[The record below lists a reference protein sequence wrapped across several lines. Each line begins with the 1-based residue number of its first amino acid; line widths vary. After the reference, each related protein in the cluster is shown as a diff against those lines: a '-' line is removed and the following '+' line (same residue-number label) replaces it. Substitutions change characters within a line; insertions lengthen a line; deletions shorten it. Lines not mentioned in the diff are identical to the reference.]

1 VLVTASVTS
10 LPLGAVDRDG
20 FKRLLDE
27 GPLLGDGGTGTS
39 LDAAGVPAEACFD
52 ELNRSQPEVVA
63 SVHRAFADAGSRFV
77 ETNTW
82 GANRYKLD
90 KYGLSD
96 RVREINLAGAR
107 LARVSP
113 DVLVAGSVGPLGV
126 RLAPYGRVQPEEA
139 TAAFA
144 QQISALAEGG
154 VDLLSIET
162 HSDIKEIECAIAAA
176 RSAAPDLPILA
187 SFTFTQDDRT
197 PLGDSPE
204 DVARRLAELDVD
216 AIGSNCSQGP
226 SQVLRIITAMRPFAR
241 GVPLAAMPNA
251 GGPARVGGRIHYPAT
266 PEYFA
271 EHAAAF
277 LGAGV
282 SILGGCCGTGPDHIA
297 AMARA
302 LREPQ
307 PVAPVRVESEHAEEA
322 TELPTVALPFTA
334 FARKLLSGRFVVN
347 VEMEPPRSAS
357 VAKLIAAA
365 ETLAEAGADA
375 VSVADSPMAKMRMS
389 AWAACTLIQ
398 QQSGIETVL
407 HFPTRGRNLLRVQG
421 DLLAAYALG
430 VRNVFAVMG
439 DPTAIGDY
447 PEATDNVDLVPS
459 GLIALIKSSFNL
471 GLDRTGASIGEAT
484 SFVVGCAVNLNAQDL
499 QREVRTL
506 KRKIDSGADFALSQP
521 IYDRTKLDAFFEVY
535 ERRWGEPLMLPVLV
549 GVLPLRTVRHAEFLH
564 NEVPGIEIPESIRER
579 MRTAGGDSWKEGLAI
594 ADELA
599 AELRDGAAGLY
610 LIPPFGR
617 YDVAAELIERVRDR
631 G

>member
-1 VLVTASVTS
+1 MDRTAFRS
-10 LPLGAVDRDG
+10 LLA
-20 FKRLLDE
+20 E

-39 LDAAGVPAEACFD
+39 LDAAGVSAEACFD
-52 ELNRSQPEVVA
+52 ELNRSRPDVVA
-63 SVHRAFADAGSRFV
+63 GVHRSFVEAGSRFV

-90 KYGLSD
+90 KHGLAAEG
-96 RVREINLAGAR
+96 RALNMTGVR
-107 LARVSP
+107 LARVTP
-113 DVLVAGSVGPLGV
+113 ETLVAGSVGPLGV
-126 RLAPYGRVQPEEA
+126 RLAPYGRVQPDEA
-139 TAAFA
+139 RAAFA
-144 QQISALAEGG
+144 EQIAALEEGG
-154 VDLLSIET
+154 ADFLSIET
-162 HSDIKEIECAIAAA
+162 HSDIAEIECAIAAA
-176 RSAAPDLPILA
+176 REVAPALPILA

-197 PLGDSPE
+197 PLGDAPE
-204 DVARRLAELDVD
+204 DVARRLAEPDVD
-216 AIGSNCSQGP
+216 AIGVNCSQGP
-226 SQVLRIITAMRPFAR
+226 SQVLRIVTAMRPHAKKI
-241 GVPLAAMPNA
+241 PLSAMPNA

-282 SILGGCCGTGPDHIA
+282 AILGGCCGTGAEHIA
-297 AMARA
+297 AMAGA
-302 LREPQ
+302 LRDPRAAE
-307 PVAPVRVESEHAEEA
+307 AVRIEAEHHDEQAEQV
-322 TELPTVALPFTA
+322 TVVSPFTA
-334 FARKLLSGRFVVN
+334 FARKLLSGRFVIN
-347 VEMEPPRSAS
+347 VEMEPPRGAS
-357 VAKLIAAA
+357 VAKLVAAA

-375 VSVADSPMAKMRMS
+375 VSIADSPMAKMRMS

-398 QQSGIETVL
+398 QQGGIETVL

-430 VRNVFAVMG
+430 VRNVFTVMG

-459 GLIALIKSSFNL
+459 GLIALIKGSFNL

-484 SFVVGCAVNLNAQDL
+484 SFVVGCAVNLNAPDL
-499 QREVRTL
+499 QREARTL
-506 KRKIDSGADFALSQP
+506 RRKIDAGADFALSQP
-521 IYDRTKLDAFFEVY
+521 IYERAKLDRFLAVY
-535 ERRWGEPLMLPVLV
+535 EKRWGEPLLLPLLV

-564 NEVPGIEIPESIRER
+564 NEVPGIEIPSEIRDR
-579 MRTAGGDSWKEGLAI
+579 MRSAGGDSWKEGLAI

-617 YDVAAELIERVRDR
+617 YDVAAELIERIRDR

>member
-1 VLVTASVTS
+1 MN
-10 LPLGAVDRDG
+10 RDA
-20 FKRLLDE
+20 FRTLLDE

-39 LDAAGVPAEACFD
+39 LDAAGVSAEACFD
-52 ELNRSQPEVVA
+52 ELNRSRPDIVA
-63 SVHRAFADAGSRFV
+63 GVHRAFVEAGARFV

-90 KYGLSD
+90 KYGLAD
-96 RVREINLAGAR
+96 QVRELNIAGAR
-107 LARVSP
+107 LARVTP
-113 DVLVAGSVGPLGV
+113 DVIVAGSVGPLGV

-144 QQISALAEGG
+144 QQIAALAEGG
-154 VDLLSIET
+154 VDFLSIET
-162 HSDIKEIECAIAAA
+162 HSDVAEIDCAVAAA
-176 RSAAPDLPILA
+176 RAVAPELPILA

-204 DVARRLAELDVD
+204 DVSRRLAELDVD

-226 SQVLRIITAMRPFAR
+226 SQVLRIITAMRPYAK
-241 GVPLAAMPNA
+241 GIPLSAMPNA

-297 AMARA
+297 AIARA
-302 LREPQ
+302 LREPHT
-307 PVAPVRVESEHAEEA
+307 VTAVRVEAEHIEEQA
-322 TELPTVALPFTA
+322 ELPTAALPFTA
-334 FARKLLSGRFVVN
+334 FARKLLSGRFVIN

-357 VAKLIAAA
+357 TAKLVAAA

-398 QQSGIETVL
+398 QQGGIETVL

-484 SFVVGCAVNLNAQDL
+484 SFVVGCAVNLNAPDL
-499 QREVRTL
+499 QREARTL
-506 KRKIDSGADFALSQP
+506 KKKIDAGADFALSQP
-521 IYDRTKLDAFFEVY
+521 IYDRAKLDRFFEVY
-535 ERRWGEPLMLPVLV
+535 ERRWGEPLLLPLLV

-564 NEVPGIEIPESIRER
+564 NEVPGIEIPEAIRER

-599 AELRDGAAGLY
+599 MELRDGAAGLY

-617 YDVAAELIERVRDR
+617 YDVASELIERIRDR

>member
-1 VLVTASVTS
+1 M
-10 LPLGAVDRDG
+10 DREA
-20 FKRLLDE
+20 FRRLLDE

-39 LDAAGVPAEACFD
+39 LDAAGVSAEACFD
-52 ELNRSQPEVVA
+52 ELNRSRPEVVA
-63 SVHRAFADAGSRFV
+63 GVHRAFAEAGARFV

-90 KYGLSD
+90 KYGLAD
-96 RVREINLAGAR
+96 LVRELNVTGAG
-107 LARVSP
+107 LARVRP
-113 DVLVAGSVGPLGV
+113 DTLVAGSVGPLGV

-144 QQISALAEGG
+144 QQIAALAEGG
-154 VDLLSIET
+154 VDFLSIET
-162 HSDIKEIECAIAAA
+162 HSDVKEIECAIAAA
-176 RSAAPDLPILA
+176 RQVAPDLPILA

-197 PLGDSPE
+197 PLGDTPE
-204 DVARRLAELDVD
+204 DVARRLAELEVD

-226 SQVLRIITAMRPFAR
+226 SQVLRIITAIRPHAR
-241 GVPLAAMPNA
+241 GIPLSAMPNA

-282 SILGGCCGTGPDHIA
+282 SILGGCCGTGPEHIA

-302 LREPQ
+302 LREPAT
-307 PVAPVRVESEHAEEA
+307 VAPVRVESEHAEEA
-322 TELPTVALPFTA
+322 AELPTIALPFTA

-357 VAKLIAAA
+357 TAKIVAAA

-398 QQSGIETVL
+398 QQGGIETVL

-484 SFVVGCAVNLNAQDL
+484 SFVVGCAVNLNAPDL
-499 QREVRTL
+499 QREARTL
-506 KRKIDSGADFALSQP
+506 KKKVDAGADFALSQP
-521 IYDRTKLDAFFEVY
+521 IYDRAKLDTFFEVY

-564 NEVPGIEIPESIRER
+564 NEVPGIEIPDGIRER
-579 MRTAGGDSWKEGLAI
+579 MRTAGGDSWKEGLSI

-617 YDVAAELIERVRDR
+617 YDVAAELIERIRDR

>member
-1 VLVTASVTS
+1 M
-10 LPLGAVDRDG
+10 DRDA
-20 FKRLLDE
+20 FRTLLGE

-39 LDAAGVPAEACFD
+39 LDAAGVSSEACFD
-52 ELNRSQPEVVA
+52 ELNRSRPDIVQA
-63 SVHRAFADAGSRFV
+63 VHRAFADAGSHFV

-90 KYGLSD
+90 KHGLAD
-96 RVREINLAGAR
+96 LVRELNLAGAK
-107 LARVSP
+107 LARVTP
-113 DVLVAGSVGPLGV
+113 GVLVAGSVGPLGV

-144 QQISALAEGG
+144 QQIASLAEGG
-154 VDLLSIET
+154 VDFLSIET
-162 HSDIKEIECAIAAA
+162 HSDVAEIECAIAAA
-176 RSAAPDLPILA
+176 RAVAPGLPILA

-197 PLGDSPE
+197 PLGDAPE
-204 DVARRLAELDVD
+204 DVSRRLAELDVD
-216 AIGSNCSQGP
+216 AIGVNCSQGP
-226 SQVLRIITAMRPFAR
+226 SQVLRIVTAMRPYAK
-241 GVPLAAMPNA
+241 GIPLSAMPNA
-251 GGPARVGGRIHYPAT
+251 GGPARFGGRIHYPAT
-266 PEYFA
+266 PEYLA

-282 SILGGCCGTGPDHIA
+282 AILGGCCGTGPDHIA

-302 LREPQ
+302 LREPR
-307 PVAPVRVESEHAEEA
+307 PASPVRVESEHADEQ
-322 TELPTVALPFTA
+322 TDVPTIVAPTTA
-334 FARKLLSGRFVVN
+334 LARALLRGAFVIN

-357 VAKLIAAA
+357 VAKLVAAA
-365 ETLAEAGADA
+365 ETLADAGADA

-398 QQSGIETVL
+398 QASGIETVL

-459 GLIALIKSSFNL
+459 GLIALIKGSFNL

-484 SFVVGCAVNLNAQDL
+484 AFVVGCAVNLNAPDL
-499 QREVRTL
+499 QREAGTL
-506 KRKIDSGADFALSQP
+506 HRKVEAGADFALSQP
-521 IYDRTKLDAFFEVY
+521 IYDRAKLDEFFRVY
-535 ERRWGEPLMLPVLV
+535 EKRWGEPLMLPILV

-564 NEVPGIEIPESIRER
+564 NEVPGIEIPEEVRAR
-579 MRTAGGDSWKEGLAI
+579 MRGAGSDSWKEGLAI
-594 ADELA
+594 ADELV

-617 YDVAAELIERVRDR
+617 YDVAAELIERVRKR

>member
-1 VLVTASVTS
+1 M
-10 LPLGAVDRDG
+10 DRDA
-20 FKRLLDE
+20 FRDLLAE

-39 LDAAGVPAEACFD
+39 LVAAGVGADACFD
-52 ELNRSQPEVVA
+52 ELNRSQPELVA
-63 SVHRAFADAGSRFV
+63 GVHRAFAEAGARFV

-82 GANRYKLD
+82 GANRYKLE
-90 KYGLSD
+90 KYGLAD
-96 RVREINLAGAR
+96 AVGPVNAAGVR
-107 LARVSP
+107 LARVTP

-126 RLAPYGRVQPEEA
+126 RLAPYGRVQPEDA
-139 TAAFA
+139 TSVFA
-144 QQISALAEGG
+144 EQIAALAEAG
-154 VDLLSIET
+154 VDFLSIET
-162 HSDIKEIECAIAAA
+162 HSDTAEIECAITAA
-176 RSAAPDLPILA
+176 RSVAPDLPILA

-197 PLGDSPE
+197 PLGDTPE
-204 DVARRLAELDVD
+204 DVARRLAGLDVD
-216 AIGSNCSQGP
+216 AIGVNCSQGP
-226 SQVLRIITAMRPFAR
+226 SQVLRIVTAMRPHAK
-241 GVPLAAMPNA
+241 GMPLAAMPNA
-251 GGPARVGGRIHYPAT
+251 GGPARFGGRLLYPAT
-266 PEYFA
+266 AEYFA

-282 SILGGCCGTGPDHIA
+282 SILGGCCGTGPEHIE

-302 LREPQ
+302 LRSPRPESS
-307 PVAPVRVESEHAEEA
+307 VRVEAEHAEETPQLTA
-322 TELPTVALPFTA
+322 ETAALTE
-334 FARKLLSGRFVVN
+334 FARRIAAGRFVIS

-365 ETLAEAGADA
+365 ETLAQAGADA

-398 QQSGIETVL
+398 QHADIETVL

-459 GLIALIKSSFNL
+459 GLIALIKGSFNL

-484 SFVVGCAVNLNAQDL
+484 AFVVGCAVNLNAPDL
-499 QREVRTL
+499 QREARTL
-506 KRKIDSGADFALSQP
+506 RRKIDAGADFALSQP
-521 IYDRTKLDAFFEVY
+521 IYDRSKLDEFLRVY
-535 ERRWGEPLMLPVLV
+535 EKRWGEPLVLPILI

-564 NEVPGIEIPESIRER
+564 NEVPGIEIPETIRER
-579 MRTAGGDSWKEGLAI
+579 MRGAGSDSWKEGLSI
-594 ADELA
+594 ATDLVTD
-599 AELRDGAAGLY
+599 LRDGAAGLY

-631 G
+631 T

>member
-1 VLVTASVTS
+1 M
-10 LPLGAVDRDG
+10 DRDA
-20 FKRLLDE
+20 FKRLLSE
-27 GPLLGDGGTGTS
+27 GPLLGDGGTGTTIV
-39 LDAAGVPAEACFD
+39 AHGVVADACFD
-52 ELNRSQPEVVA
+52 ELNRSQPDLISEI
-63 SVHRAFADAGSRFV
+63 HRAFAQAGARFV

-82 GANRYKLD
+82 GANRYKLE
-90 KYGLSD
+90 KHGLAGA
-96 RVREINLAGAR
+96 VREINAAGAK
-107 LARVSP
+107 LARVTP

-144 QQISALAEGG
+144 EQIAALAEAR
-154 VDLLSIET
+154 VDLLAIET
-162 HSDIKEIECAIAAA
+162 HSDIAEIECAISAA
-176 RSAAPDLPILA
+176 RAVAPDLPILA

-197 PLGDSPE
+197 PLGDTPE

-216 AIGSNCSQGP
+216 AIGVNCSQGP
-226 SQVLRIITAMRPFAR
+226 SQVLRIVTAMRPHTK
-241 GVPLAAMPNA
+241 GTPLAAMPNA
-251 GGPARVGGRIHYPAT
+251 GGPARYGGRLLYPAT

-282 SILGGCCGTGPDHIA
+282 SILGGCCGTGPEHIE

-302 LREPQ
+302 LRSP
-307 PVAPVRVESEHAEEA
+307 APASSVRVEAEHAEETPHA
-322 TELPTVALPFTA
+322 VAESFASTELARRITA
-334 FARKLLSGRFVVN
+334 GRFVIN

-389 AWAACTLIQ
+389 AWAACSLIQ
-398 QQSGIETVL
+398 QHTSIETVL

-459 GLIALIKSSFNL
+459 GLIALIKGSFNL

-484 SFVVGCAVNLNAQDL
+484 SFVVGCAVNLNAPDL
-499 QREVRTL
+499 QREARTL
-506 KRKIDSGADFALSQP
+506 RRKIEAGADFALSQP
-521 IYDRTKLDAFFEVY
+521 IYDRSKLDDFLRVY
-535 ERRWGEPLMLPVLV
+535 EKRWGEPLLLPILV

-579 MRTAGGDSWKEGLAI
+579 MRRAGSESWKEGLEI
-594 ADELA
+594 AGELVA
-599 AELRDGAAGLY
+599 DLRDGASGLY

-631 G
+631 

>member
-1 VLVTASVTS
+1 M
-10 LPLGAVDRDG
+10 DREA
-20 FKRLLDE
+20 FKALLEE

-39 LDAAGVPAEACFD
+39 LDAAGVAPEACFD
-52 ELNRSQPEVVA
+52 ELNASRPDVVA
-63 SVHRAFADAGSRFV
+63 GVHRAFAEAGSRFV

-90 KYGLSD
+90 KHGLAD
-96 RVREINLAGAR
+96 RTRELNIAGAN

-113 DVLVAGSVGPLGV
+113 HVLVAGSVGPLGV

-139 TAAFA
+139 RAAFA
-144 QQISALAEGG
+144 EQIAALAEGG
-154 VDLLSIET
+154 VDFLSIET
-162 HSDIKEIECAIAAA
+162 HSDVAEIECAIAAA
-176 RSAAPDLPILA
+176 RSVAPDLPILA

-197 PLGDSPE
+197 PLGDAPE

-216 AIGSNCSQGP
+216 AIGVNCSQGP
-226 SQVLRIITAMRPFAR
+226 SQVLRIVTAMRPHAKKT
-241 GVPLAAMPNA
+241 PMSAMPNA

-266 PEYFA
+266 PEYFG
-271 EHAAAF
+271 EHAGAF

-282 SILGGCCGTGPDHIA
+282 SILGGCCGTGPEHIA

-302 LREPQ
+302 LREP
-307 PVAPVRVESEHAEEA
+307 ATAAAIRVEAEHAEEVA
-322 TELPTVALPFTA
+322 ELPTAALPFTA
-334 FARKLLSGRFVVN
+334 FARKLLSGRFVIN

-398 QQSGIETVL
+398 QQGGIETVL

-484 SFVVGCAVNLNAQDL
+484 SFVVGCAVNLNAPDL
-499 QREVRTL
+499 QREARTL
-506 KRKIDSGADFALSQP
+506 KKKIDAGADFALSQP
-521 IYDRTKLDAFFEVY
+521 IYDRAKLDAFFEVY
-535 ERRWGEPLMLPVLV
+535 ERRWGEPLMLPLLV
-549 GVLPLRTVRHAEFLH
+549 GLLPLRTVRHAEFLH
-564 NEVPGIEIPESIRER
+564 NEVPGIEIPESIRDR
-579 MRTAGGDSWKEGLAI
+579 MRQAGGDSWKEGLAI

-599 AELRDGAAGLY
+599 ADLRDGAAGLY

-617 YDVAAELIERVRDR
+617 YDVASELIERIRDR

>member
-1 VLVTASVTS
+1 M
-10 LPLGAVDRDG
+10 DRSA
-20 FKRLLDE
+20 FKALLDE

-39 LDAAGVPAEACFD
+39 LDSTGVSPDACFD
-52 ELNRSQPEVVA
+52 ELSRSQPELVRGI
-63 SVHRAFADAGSRFV
+63 HRSFADAGARFI

-90 KYGLSD
+90 KHGLAAD
-96 RVREINLAGAR
+96 VRALNIAGAQI
-107 LARVSP
+107 ARVSP
-113 DVLVAGSVGPLGV
+113 GVIVAGSVGPLGV

-139 TAAFA
+139 RAAYA
-144 QQISALAEGG
+144 EQIAALAEGG
-154 VDLLSIET
+154 VDFLSIET
-162 HSDIKEIECAIAAA
+162 HSDVAEIECAIAAA
-176 RSAAPDLPILA
+176 RDVAPDLPILA

-197 PLGDSPE
+197 PLGDAPE

-216 AIGSNCSQGP
+216 AIGVNCSQGP
-226 SQVLRIITAMRPFAR
+226 SQVLRIVTAMRPHAQKI
-241 GVPLAAMPNA
+241 PMSAMPNA

-282 SILGGCCGTGPDHIA
+282 SILGGCCGTGPEHIA

-302 LREPQ
+302 LKDPSTATAVRIEAEHTDE
-307 PVAPVRVESEHAEEA
+307 VAEQV
-322 TELPTVALPFTA
+322 TVSSQFTA

-347 VEMEPPRSAS
+347 VEMEPPRGAS
-357 VAKLIAAA
+357 VAKLVAAA

-375 VSVADSPMAKMRMS
+375 VSIADSPMAKMRMS
-389 AWAACTLIQ
+389 PWAACSLIQ
-398 QQSGIETVL
+398 NQGGIETVL

-459 GLIALIKSSFNL
+459 GLIALVKGSFNL

-484 SFVVGCAVNLNAQDL
+484 SFVVGCAVNLNAPDL
-499 QREVRTL
+499 QREARTL
-506 KRKIDSGADFALSQP
+506 RRKIDAGADFALSQP
-521 IYDRTKLDAFFEVY
+521 IYERGKLDRFLDVY
-535 ERRWGEPLMLPVLV
+535 EKRWGEPLLLPLLV

-564 NEVPGIEIPESIRER
+564 NEVPGIDIPEAIRDR
-579 MRTAGGDSWKEGLAI
+579 MRRAGGDSWKEGLAI

-617 YDVAAELIERVRDR
+617 YDVAADLIERIRDR

>member
-1 VLVTASVTS
+1 M
-10 LPLGAVDRDG
+10 DRDA
-20 FKRLLDE
+20 FRTLLGE

-39 LDAAGVPAEACFD
+39 LDAAGVSAEACFD
-52 ELNRSQPEVVA
+52 ELNRSKPEVVA
-63 SVHRAFADAGSRFV
+63 GVHRAFVEAGSHFV

-90 KYGLSD
+90 KHGLAPL
-96 RVREINLAGAR
+96 VRELNIAGVR
-107 LARVSP
+107 LARVTP

-144 QQISALAEGG
+144 EQIAALAEGG
-154 VDLLSIET
+154 VDFLSIET
-162 HSDIKEIECAIAAA
+162 HSDVAEIECAIAAA
-176 RSAAPDLPILA
+176 RDVAPTLPILA

-197 PLGDSPE
+197 PLGDAPE

-216 AIGSNCSQGP
+216 AIGVNCSQGP
-226 SQVLRIITAMRPFAR
+226 SQVLRIVTAMRPFSK
-241 GVPLAAMPNA
+241 GIPMSAMPNA

-266 PEYFA
+266 AEYFA

-282 SILGGCCGTGPDHIA
+282 SILGGCCGTGPGHIA

-302 LREPQ
+302 LREPG
-307 PVAPVRVESEHAEEA
+307 AATSVRVESEHHDEQS
-322 TELPTVALPFTA
+322 ELPTVVAPTTALARALQRRA
-334 FARKLLSGRFVVN
+334 FVIN
-347 VEMEPPRSAS
+347 VEMEPPRGAS
-357 VAKLIAAA
+357 VAKLVAAA
-365 ETLAEAGADA
+365 ETLAEAGADS

-389 AWAACTLIQ
+389 PWAACSLIQ
-398 QQSGIETVL
+398 QASGIDTVL

-459 GLIALIKSSFNL
+459 GLIALIKGSFNL

-484 SFVVGCAVNLNAQDL
+484 SFVVGCAVNLNAPDL
-499 QREVRTL
+499 QREARTL
-506 KRKIDSGADFALSQP
+506 RKKIDAGADFALSQP
-521 IYDRTKLDAFFEVY
+521 IYDRAKLNEFFDVY
-535 ERRWGEPLMLPVLV
+535 EKRWGEPLVLPLLV

-564 NEVPGIEIPESIRER
+564 NEVPGIEIPEGIRDR
-579 MRTAGGDSWKEGLAI
+579 MRRAGSDSWKEGLGI

-617 YDVAAELIERVRDR
+617 YDVAAELIERIRKR

>member
-1 VLVTASVTS
+1 M
-10 LPLGAVDRDG
+10 DRDA
-20 FKRLLDE
+20 FKRLLAE
-27 GPLLGDGGTGTS
+27 GPLLGDGGTGTTIVS
-39 LDAAGVPAEACFD
+39 HGVVADVCFD
-52 ELNRSQPEVVA
+52 ELNRTQPELITGI
-63 SVHRAFADAGSRFV
+63 HRAFAEAGSRFV

-82 GANRYKLD
+82 GANRYKLEKHALAD
-90 KYGLSD
+90 A
-96 RVREINLAGAR
+96 VREINAAGAR
-107 LARVSP
+107 LARVTP

-126 RLAPYGRVQPEEA
+126 RLAPYGRVQVEEA

-144 QQISALAEGG
+144 EQIAALAESG
-154 VDLLSIET
+154 VDFLAIET
-162 HSDIKEIECAIAAA
+162 HSDIAEIECAISAA
-176 RSAAPDLPILA
+176 RAVAPDLPILA

-197 PLGDSPE
+197 PLGDAPE

-216 AIGSNCSQGP
+216 AIGVNCSQGP
-226 SQVLRIITAMRPFAR
+226 SQVLRIITAMRPHTK
-241 GVPLAAMPNA
+241 GTPLAAMPNA
-251 GGPARVGGRIHYPAT
+251 GGPARFGGRLLYPAT

-282 SILGGCCGTGPDHIA
+282 SILGGCCGTGPEHIE

-302 LREPQ
+302 LRSP
-307 PVAPVRVESEHAEEA
+307 APTTSVRVEAEHAEETPQA
-322 TELPTVALPFTA
+322 AAESFASTELARRITA
-334 FARKLLSGRFVVN
+334 GRFVIN

-365 ETLAEAGADA
+365 ETLYEAGADA

-389 AWAACTLIQ
+389 AWAACSLIQ
-398 QQSGIETVL
+398 QHTSVETVL

-459 GLIALIKSSFNL
+459 GLIALIKGSFNL

-484 SFVVGCAVNLNAQDL
+484 SFVVGCAVNLNAPDL
-499 QREVRTL
+499 QREARTL
-506 KRKIDSGADFALSQP
+506 RRKIEAGADFALSQP
-521 IYDRTKLDAFFEVY
+521 IYDRSKLDDFLRVY
-535 ERRWGEPLMLPVLV
+535 EKRWGEPLLLPVLV

-579 MRTAGGDSWKEGLAI
+579 MRRAGEKSWKEGLEI
-594 ADELA
+594 AGELVSD
-599 AELRDGAAGLY
+599 LRDGASGLY

-631 G
+631 